1 MKKVLNVLSWVVVIF
16 LVAAAMIML
25 SLKMFGYT
33 PYAVVSGSMEPTYGV
48 GSLVFVKTIAAKD
61 VQKGDAITFVMDEEL
76 TVATHRV
83 IDISSD
89 GKYFYTKGDANK
101 TADPEPVYYK
111 NLVGKVM
118 FSVPL
123 AGYFSIALTEPLGKL
138 ILVLLACGLIAF
150 ALVYKLYRYH
160 TEKRHSVAKAGI

>member
-1 MKKVLNVLSWVVVIF
+1 MKKVWNIFSWVIVVF
-16 LVAAAMIML
+16 LVATAMIML
-25 SLKMFGYT
+25 SLKIFGYT

-48 GSLVFVKTIAAKD
+48 GSLVFVKAITAEDI
-61 VQKGDAITFVMDEEL
+61 QTGDAITFVMNEDL

-123 AGYFSIALTEPLGKL
+123 AGYFSIGLTKPLGKL
-138 ILVLLACGLIAF
+138 ILVFLACLLIAF
-150 ALVYKLYRYH
+150 ALIYKLH
-160 TEKRHSVAKAGI
+160 HHHAGKRHGVVKAGI